1 MLKKLASLLFEEE
14 EEVQVQE
21 LDEVIEAEPKA
32 SLIAAMNP
40 EPQTKS
46 IEIQKLDLSLEPE
59 PLAQPKSSF
68 IHTDA
73 PIEAEPIHTYE
84 FRPVMSPMFGVS
96 DRDRQKVV
104 KKPVEVRPQPTPS
117 SRINT
122 IISPIYGDLKQED
135 MRVEVDKSGLKIAY
149 ESQEIDEIELEEMD
163 ISRIIHAPKEELKT
177 QPIPAAS
184 KPENLSV
191 VTEDVDDV
199 TLELEE
205 SDDLLDNEAHQFSL
219 FDEGIIDKL

>member
-46 IEIQKLDLSLEPE
+46 IEIQKLDLSLDPE
-59 PLAQPKSSF
+59 PIAPPKSSF
-68 IHTDA
+68 IHTDS
-73 PIEAEPIHTYE
+73 PIEAEPINTYE

-96 DRDRQKVV
+96 DRDRLKVV

-149 ESQEIDEIELEEMD
+149 ESQEIDEVELEEMD
-163 ISRIIHAPKEELKT
+163 ISRIIHAPKEVLET
-177 QPIPAAS
+177 QPIPVADKAES
-184 KPENLSV
+184 LSL
-191 VTEDVDDV
+191 VTEDVDDETV
-199 TLELEE
+199 GLEE
-205 SDDLLDNEAHQFSL
+205 SDDSLDNEAHQFSL
-219 FDEGIIDKL
+219 FDEGVIDKL